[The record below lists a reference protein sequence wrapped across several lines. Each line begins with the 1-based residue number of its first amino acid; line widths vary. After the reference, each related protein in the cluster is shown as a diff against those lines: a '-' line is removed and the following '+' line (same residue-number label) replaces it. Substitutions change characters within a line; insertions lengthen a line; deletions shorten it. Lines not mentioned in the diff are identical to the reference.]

1 MLQQGK
7 ITPSKSPAGAPILF
21 VPKKN
26 GKLRL
31 CVDYRGLNNVTV
43 KNKYPLPLM
52 DPLRE
57 QVKGATVFTKFDLR
71 DGYYLIRIREGEEW
85 KMAFRTQYGQ
95 FEYKVMPFGLCNAPA
110 TFQGMMNEVLREFL
124 DQGVVVYLDD
134 VLIYSKTMKEHIQL
148 VRKILHKLAQHNLAV
163 AGHKSVFHV
172 PETEFLG
179 FIVNGQGMSVS
190 DETTQSVREWATPKN
205 LRAVRGFIG
214 FANFYRRFIRNFSS
228 IAKPLTDLTKKDQPW
243 KWGPE
248 QQNAFDALI
257 KAFTSP
263 PILKHFDPT
272 KEIVLET
279 DASNFAI
286 GCVLSQKWEGTL
298 HPVAFHSRKMEKA
311 ERNYEIHDKEL
322 LAIVTAFKVW
332 HHHCH
337 GSQFPIQVI
346 TDHNNLRY
354 FMTTTK
360 LNQRQVHWA
369 EKLAQY
375 DFRIN
380 YRPGKSGG
388 KPDAL
393 SRRPEYAEGGGEE
406 NSKPLLSPEI
416 FVSAIN
422 TLHPLLVKI
431 LQPGAKLPIR
441 GSDLAAGID
450 VMANEL
456 ATIPPNERMA
466 ISTGIAIATPPGTYA

>member
-1 MLQQGK
+1 
-7 ITPSKSPAGAPILF
+7 
-21 VPKKN
+21 
-26 GKLRL
+26 
-31 CVDYRGLNNVTV
+31 
-43 KNKYPLPLM
+43 
-52 DPLRE
+52 
-57 QVKGATVFTKFDLR
+57 
-71 DGYYLIRIREGEEW
+71 
-85 KMAFRTQYGQ
+85 
-95 FEYKVMPFGLCNAPA
+95 
-110 TFQGMMNEVLREFL
+110 
-124 DQGVVVYLDD
+124 
-134 VLIYSKTMKEHIQL
+134 MKEHVQL
-148 VRKILHKLAQHNLAV
+148 VRRILNKLAQHNLAV

-179 FIVNGQGMSVS
+179 FIVNGQGMCVS

-205 LRAVRGFIG
+205 LRAVRGFID
-214 FANFYRRFIRNFSS
+214 FANFYRRFIRNFSA
-228 IAKPLTDLTKKDQPW
+228 IAKPLTNLTKKDQPW

-248 QQNAFDALI
+248 QQSAFDALI

-272 KEIVLET
+272 KEIILET
-279 DASNFAI
+279 NASNFAI
-286 GCVLSQKWEGTL
+286 RCVLSQKWEGTL
-298 HPVAFHSRKMEKA
+298 HPVAFQSHKMEKA

-332 HHHCH
+332 HHHYH

-360 LNQRQVHWA
+360 LNQRQVYWA

-375 DFRIN
+375 DFQIN
-380 YRPGKSGG
+380 YWPGKSGG

-416 FVSAIN
+416 FGSAIN
-422 TLHPLLVKI
+422 TLHPLLDKL

-456 ATIPPNERMA
+456 ATIPPNARMA
-466 ISTGIAIATPPGTYA
+466 ISTGIAIATPPATYERIALRSGLAAKHSIDIGAGEIDQPIGGKLKSY

>member
-1 MLQQGK
+1 MLEQGK
-7 ITPSKSPAGAPILF
+7 IVPSKSPAGALFLF
-21 VPKKN
+21 VLKKN

-31 CVDYRGLNNVTV
+31 CVHYRGLNNVTV

-71 DGYYLIRIREGEEW
+71 DGYYLIRICEEDEW
-85 KMAFRTQYGQ
+85 KTAFRTQYGQ

-110 TFQGMMNEVLREFL
+110 TCQGMMNEVLREFL
-124 DQGVVVYLDD
+124 DQGVVIYLDD
-134 VLIYSKTMKEHIQL
+134 VLIYSKTMEEHVQL
-148 VRKILHKLAQHNLAV
+148 VRKILHKLAQHNLPV
-163 AGHKSVFHV
+163 AGHKSVFHI
-172 PETEFLG
+172 PETEFLR
-179 FIVNGQGMSVS
+179 FIVNGQGMCVS

-205 LRAVRGFIG
+205 LRAVRGLIR

-243 KWGPE
+243 KCGPE
-248 QQNAFDALI
+248 QQSAFDALI

-272 KEIVLET
+272 KEIILET

-337 GSQFPIQVI
+337 GSHFPIQVI

-375 DFRIN
+375 NFRIN
-380 YRPGKSGG
+380 YRPGKSEG

-393 SRRPEYAEGGGEE
+393 SRRPEYAEREGEE

-422 TLHPLLVKI
+422 TLHPLLGKI
-431 LQPGAKLPIR
+431 IQPGGKLAIR
-441 GSDLAAGID
+441 ASDLATGID
-450 VMANEL
+450 VIVNKL
-456 ATIPPNERMA
+456 A
-466 ISTGIAIATPPGTYA
+466 

>member
-1 MLQQGK
+1 MLTQGK
-7 ITPSKSPAGAPILF
+7 IVHSKSPAGAPILF

-26 GKLRL
+26 EKLRL
-31 CVDYRGLNNVTV
+31 CVDYWGLNNVTV
-43 KNKYPLPLM
+43 E
-52 DPLRE
+52 E
-57 QVKGATVFTKFDLR
+57 QIPPPTDESSPRTSERAMVFTKFDLR
-71 DGYYLIRIREGEEW
+71 DGYYLIRIREGVEW
-85 KMAFRTQYGQ
+85 KTAFRTQYGQ

-110 TFQGMMNEVLREFL
+110 TFQEMMNEVLREFL

-134 VLIYSKTMKEHIQL
+134 VLIYSKTMKEHVQL

-179 FIVNGQGMSVS
+179 FVVNGQGMCVS
-190 DETTQSVREWATPKN
+190 NETTQSVREWATPKN

-214 FANFYRRFIRNFSS
+214 FANFYRRFIRNFSA

-243 KWGPE
+243 KWGSE
-248 QQNAFDALI
+248 QQDAFDERI

-272 KEIVLET
+272 KEIILET

-354 FMTTTK
+354 FMTRTK
-360 LNQRQVHWA
+360 LNQPQVHWA

-375 DFRIN
+375 DFQIN

-388 KPDAL
+388 KPDAV
-393 SRRPEYAEGGGEE
+393 SRRPEYAEGGGAEME
-406 NSKPLLSPEI
+406 TPTIVRSFRVGNKLFRPTSGQNPPTRGK
-416 FVSAIN
+416 N
-422 TLHPLLVKI
+422 TNTRL
-431 LQPGAKLPIR
+431 
-441 GSDLAAGID
+441 
-450 VMANEL
+450 
-456 ATIPPNERMA
+456 
-466 ISTGIAIATPPGTYA
+466 